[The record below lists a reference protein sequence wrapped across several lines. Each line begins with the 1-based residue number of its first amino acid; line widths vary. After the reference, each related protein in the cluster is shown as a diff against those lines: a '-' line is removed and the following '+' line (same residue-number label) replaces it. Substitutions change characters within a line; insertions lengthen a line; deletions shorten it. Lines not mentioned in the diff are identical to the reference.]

1 HAPDRAP
8 LSRRLQR
15 ILSLIPPPNSY
26 IIATHTR
33 LHEPS
38 RSTHRRP
45 GPAGPAVV
53 RRVRRESSRG
63 LSGRSPNLRSQGHAG
78 GMPPAVRPPPR
89 SRLDRAIPLRPPAP
103 ARGGTGRETP
113 WPRGRRDDG
122 SRDDLFGGKG
132 GLPTPSAMPTR
143 GVNMFTGDSPTG
155 SPPAAKPHAVPR
167 PSRVHGR
174 GRPLSHLPTPDPPG
188 LPQLRPASL
197 RRPPGGQ
204 RVRRIS
210 RGP

>member
-1 HAPDRAP
+1 MFTEARTV
-8 LSRRLQR
+8 SFVRRLPR
-15 ILSLIPPPNSY
+15 ILSLIPPRNSY
-26 IIATHTR
+26 IIATYIR

-38 RSTHRRP
+38 HRRL

-53 RRVRRESSRG
+53 RRVRRESFRS

-78 GMPPAVRPPPR
+78 GIPPAVHPPAR
-89 SRLDRAIPLRPPAP
+89 GRLDRAIRLRPPAT
-103 ARGGTGRETP
+103 ARDGTGRETP
-113 WPRGRRDDG
+113 WPRRRRDDG
-122 SRDDLFGGKG
+122 SCDDLFGGDG
-132 GLPTPSAMPTR
+132 SLPTPSAMPTL

-155 SPPAAKPHAVPR
+155 SPPAAKRHGVPR

-188 LPQLRPASL
+188 LPQLRPAGL

-204 RVRRIS
+204 RVRRMS